1 MGIDYHQ
8 LKSWH
13 IAPISQTYTERD
25 TILYALGI
33 GIGHDPIIDKQ
44 LRFVYEKELL
54 AVPTMAGVLGYPGMW
69 LKDPALG
76 INWEKT
82 VHGEQSMVFHRPL
95 SVAGSII
102 GTNKV
107 KSVIDKGQGRGALV
121 VTERLLTDSSTGDLI
136 ATLLHTAFCRSDGGF
151 SSHGKGG
158 DEPLLPK
165 HQLPSRAPDRVLEFE
180 TRPES
185 ALIYRLSGDYTPL
198 HVDPSAAQA
207 AGFSKPIL
215 HGMTT
220 FGMAAHAIL
229 KGCCDYN
236 PSRIRNISGRF
247 SNPVFPGETIRTEIW
262 LGKDF
267 ENSVEVMFRS
277 SLVEREGIVLDNGY
291 AEICI
296 NNSEDS

>member
-33 GIGHDPIIDKQ
+33 GLGHDPIIEKQ

-54 AVPTMAGVLGYPGMW
+54 AIPTMAGVLGYPGMW

-76 INWEKT
+76 INWKKT

-107 KSVIDKGQGRGALV
+107 KSVVDKGQGRGALV
-121 VTERLLTDSSTGDLI
+121 VTERVLTDSSSGDLI

-151 SSHGKGG
+151 RSQGNEG
-158 DEPLLPK
+158 DAPLPPK
-165 HQLPSRAPDRVLEFE
+165 RQLPSRAPDIFLKFE

-198 HVDPSAAQA
+198 HVDSLAAQA
-207 AGFSKPIL
+207 AGFLKPIL

-236 PSRIRNISGRF
+236 PARIRSISGRF
-247 SNPVFPGETIRTEIW
+247 SNPVFPGETISTEIW
-262 LGKDF
+262 LGKDVG
-267 ENSVEVMFRS
+267 NPGEVMFRS
-277 SLVEREGIVLDNGY
+277 SLVEREGIVLDHGY
-291 AEICI
+291 AEIVI
-296 NNSEDS
+296 DHSKDI